1 MKKRMMMIATLAL
14 AIYNIVLAGDKVTI
28 NDFRISAGETKEV
41 SVSLTNDIEYVAFQF
56 DLYLPEGITVESY
69 SANRERI
76 PESTTLSMKQQED
89 GAYRFISAAMEG
101 APLVGYDGTIVTLTV
116 KASESLSHGSLTGYF
131 RKVKLSKA
139 DATGPT
145 YSEMDFPIT
154 VIEPSVVTVT
164 NTNRLYGDS
173 NPSFEYTVT
182 GGALDGEPE
191 ITCPATEASSVG
203 KYPINISKGTVT
215 NFNVTYV
222 AGTLTITKAPLTITA
237 KSYTITQGDALPTFD
252 AEYSG
257 FKNDETADIL
267 TKKPTLTTSVTS
279 SSEPGTFD
287 IVASGAEAQNYEISY
302 VKGTL
307 TINPGVYKLIYK
319 VDGEVYKSYDVVYG
333 TAITPEAEPTK
344 EGYTFSGWSEI
355 PATMPAHDVT
365 VTGTFTLDT
374 GIEEIMS
381 NANGDVM
388 IFTIDGKRVD
398 NLKKGMN
405 IIRMKDGTTRKVV
418 VK

>member
-28 NDFRISAGETKEV
+28 NDFKISAGETKEV

-56 DLYLPEGITVESY
+56 DLYLPEGITLESY
-69 SANRERI
+69 CANRERI
-76 PESTTLSMKQQED
+76 PETTTLSMRQQED

-116 KASESLSHGSLTGYF
+116 KASESLSDGSLTGYF

-145 YSEMDFPIT
+145 YSEMDFSIT

-164 NTNRLYGDS
+164 NTSRLYGET
-173 NPSFEYTVT
+173 NPLFEYIVT

-191 ITCPATEASSVG
+191 ITCPATETSSVG
-203 KYPINISKGTVT
+203 EYPINISKGTVT

-222 AGTLTITKAPLTITA
+222 NGTLTIEKAPLTITA
-237 KSYTITQGDALPTFD
+237 KSYTITQGGALPTFD
-252 AEYSG
+252 VEYSG
-257 FKNDETADIL
+257 FKNDDTADIL

-279 SSEPGTFD
+279 SNEPGTFD

-319 VDGEVYKSYDVVYG
+319 VDGEVYKTYDVVYG

-355 PATMPAHDVT
+355 PTTMPAHDVT

-381 NANGDVM
+381 NANGGVL

-405 IIRMKDGTTRKVV
+405 VIRMKDGATRKVV